1 MGTVERHGGDA
12 LVALHQKDV
21 VQGFGHGGL
30 RVQASC
36 SHRDSGVSNGLGRSV
51 GTTLPPFSQPLS
63 IFPTLRIP
71 AKPSRPASI
80 QHARPTATLVGRVS
94 DPPRGLTRWS
104 CTTVGDGGPPAVNRA
119 RFSNAATAALL
130 VATAW
135 LAAPP
140 LAARESVPRFDTVIL
155 DAGHGGEDPGARGG
169 RKLEEKD
176 LVLTLTEQ
184 LAARLRGAGFHV
196 VLTRASD
203 VFVSLEERFSIA
215 NDARGDLFVSI
226 HANASEDPEAH
237 GSEVYF
243 YGDEASDASARSVAA
258 RENLAFRD
266 SGLGG
271 GMTADPVLA
280 ILGDLKRGA
289 YQVESARF
297 AGHAEKQLAR
307 VGSRRS
313 RGV

>member
-1 MGTVERHGGDA
+1 VD
-12 LVALHQKDV
+12 
-21 VQGFGHGGL
+21 
-30 RVQASC
+30 
-36 SHRDSGVSNGLGRSV
+36 
-51 GTTLPPFSQPLS
+51 
-63 IFPTLRIP
+63 
-71 AKPSRPASI
+71 
-80 QHARPTATLVGRVS
+80 
-94 DPPRGLTRWS
+94 
-104 CTTVGDGGPPAVNRA
+104 DGGPPAVNRA

-313 RGV
+313 RGVKQAPFVVLNGQMPAALVEVGFITHRGEERKMRSKTGQEQIVSALAKAVVDYGRNFDKKWEAR